1 MFDLFKIFFLL
12 GWVSFGGPAAHIGYF
27 RTAFVEKRQWL
38 TESEYAQLIALS
50 QFLPGPGSSQIG
62 FSIGYQRGGLLG
74 GIAAFLG
81 FTTPSIALMIAIAAF
96 SQQWLDNTWIQGV
109 IHGLKLLAVVVVFDA
124 TYTMFKQFCQHKRHQ
139 ALCVFTTCVCLLWPS
154 AISQIIC
161 LVIAAGIG
169 YFYNATSIPNTVTK
183 HPASNTSTA
192 NSINLSLSEKL
203 ALTLFVGLFLFSIS
217 WPTTNMLTSM
227 LQDFFSAGSLVF
239 GGGHVVLPLLQS
251 TVGSQLSNDT
261 FMAGY
266 AAAQAMPGP
275 MFTFATY
282 LGYVLLPNMPIIG
295 ALLATLM
302 IFLPGFLLI
311 IGLLKQWQNFSQR
324 SHVLPMVAGV
334 NAAVVGLLMAALY
347 QPIFVSAVG
356 HSLDMLV
363 VVSGIFVLRSI
374 KVPIIALVT
383 SFATVGCGISV
394 FTY

>member
-1 MFDLFKIFFLL
+1 MFDLFKTFFLL

-62 FSIGYQRGGLLG
+62 FSIGYQRGGLVG
-74 GIAAFLG
+74 GIVAFLG
-81 FTTPSIALMIAIAAF
+81 FTTPSILLMIAIAAF
-96 SQQWLDNTWIQGV
+96 SQQWLDNTWMQGV

-124 TYTMFKQFCQHKRHQ
+124 TYTMFKQFCQQRQHQ
-139 ALCVFTTCVCLLWPS
+139 VLCVLTAGVCLLWPS

-161 LVIAAGIG
+161 LIIAAGIG
-169 YFYNATSIPNTVTK
+169 YFFNVASAKNTATKPPVG
-183 HPASNTSTA
+183 NTSTPG
-192 NSINLSLSEKL
+192 SINLSLSEKL
-203 ALTLFVGLFLFSIS
+203 ALTLFVSLFLFAIF
-217 WPTTNMLTSM
+217 WPTTNVFTGI

-261 FMAGY
+261 FMTGY

-282 LGYVLLPNMPIIG
+282 LGYMLLPSMPIMG
-295 ALLATLM
+295 ALCATLM
-302 IFLPGFLLI
+302 IFLPGFLLV
-311 IGLLKQWQNFSQR
+311 IGLLKQWQNVSQR
-324 SHVLPMVAGV
+324 SHVLPMIAGV

-347 QPIFVSAVG
+347 QPIFVSAVH
-356 HSLDMLV
+356 HSLDMVAV
-363 VVSGIFVLRSI
+363 VAGIFVLRSI
-374 KVPIIALVT
+374 KVPIIALVA
-383 SFATVGCGISV
+383 SFTIVGCGISV
-394 FTY
+394 LAY

>member
-1 MFDLFKIFFLL
+1 MFDLFKTFFLL

-27 RTAFVEKRQWL
+27 RTEFVEKRQWL
-38 TESEYAQLIALS
+38 TESEYAQIIALS

-74 GIAAFLG
+74 GIVAFLG

-96 SQQWLDNTWIQGV
+96 SQQWLDNTWMQGV

-124 TYTMFKQFCQHKRHQ
+124 TYTMFKLFCQHKRHQ
-139 ALCVFTTCVCLLWPS
+139 SLCVFTTCVCLLWPS

-161 LVIAAGIG
+161 LVIVAGIG
-169 YFYNATSIPNTVTK
+169 YFYNVTSIPNTVTK

-217 WPTTNMLTSM
+217 WPTTNMLISM

-311 IGLLKQWQNFSQR
+311 IGLLQQWQNFSQR

-347 QPIFVSAVG
+347 QPIFVSAVS

-383 SFATVGCGISV
+383 SFAIVGCGIS
-394 FTY
+394 FLIN